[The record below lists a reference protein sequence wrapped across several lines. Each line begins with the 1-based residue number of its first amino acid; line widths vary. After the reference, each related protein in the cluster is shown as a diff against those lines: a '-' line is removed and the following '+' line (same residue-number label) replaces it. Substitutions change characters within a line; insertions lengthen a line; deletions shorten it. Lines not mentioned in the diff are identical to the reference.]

1 MVEESSNFPTL
12 VSSRGD
18 IHTLHETMLFI
29 RLIHSV
35 VQGMQIA
42 AMPMDP
48 GLATRGLGKNNK
60 ISKIME
66 LKEEATSKAAEVLI
80 KFEKQIKEEKLEL
93 QEKLNSYD
101 D

>member
-1 MVEESSNFPTL
+1 
-12 VSSRGD
+12 
-18 IHTLHETMLFI
+18 
-29 RLIHSV
+29 
-35 VQGMQIA
+35 
-42 AMPMDP
+42 MDP

-80 KFEKQIKEEKLEL
+80 KFEKQIKEQKLEL

>member
-1 MVEESSNFPTL
+1 
-12 VSSRGD
+12 
-18 IHTLHETMLFI
+18 
-29 RLIHSV
+29 
-35 VQGMQIA
+35 
-42 AMPMDP
+42 MPMDP

-80 KFEKQIKEEKLEL
+80 KFEKQIKEQKLEL